1 MRHRKRAAHPACQEA
16 AAYQGPRRLRFTLIP
31 GEDILRF
38 EVFYSGEA
46 PQEKPSFR
54 LKGARFSDLLA
65 WLFDDT
71 PRGTTPC
78 GAWRTPPSW

>member
-1 MRHRKRAAHPACQEA
+1 M
-16 AAYQGPRRLRFTLIP
+16 
-31 GEDILRF
+31 
-38 EVFYSGEA
+38 FYSGEA

-71 PRGTTPC
+71 PRGDDTLRGLENTAELVERHSGRLSVSGTP
-78 GAWRTPPSW
+78 GEVLLQAALRF